1 MLFLCI
7 WLDCALFVCLVLG
20 LLVYCF
26 VGLGLVVYCCC
37 GMLASFNSVAMI
49 TVFVYRCCLF
59 LGLLVCC
66 FSCFD
71 VYVGGLGWYCDLW
84 CLLVINLLWFIL
96 VAVILCGCVVD
107 LWFSSGW
114 FGGRLLACVL
124 LCLLMMVLLG
134 WFGCV
139 GLDLVVQISDW
150 FGWLVGVVYVGCV
163 TLVVG

>member
-37 GMLASFNSVAMI
+37 GMLAGFNSVAMI
-49 TVFVYRCCLF
+49 TIFVYRCCLF

-66 FSCFD
+66 FSCFA

-96 VAVILCGCVVD
+96 VVVILCDCVVD
-107 LWFSSGW
+107 LCFRVDG
-114 FGGRLLACVL
+114 
-124 LCLLMMVLLG
+124 
-134 WFGCV
+134 
-139 GLDLVVQISDW
+139 
-150 FGWLVGVVYVGCV
+150 LVGVC
-163 TLVVG
+163 